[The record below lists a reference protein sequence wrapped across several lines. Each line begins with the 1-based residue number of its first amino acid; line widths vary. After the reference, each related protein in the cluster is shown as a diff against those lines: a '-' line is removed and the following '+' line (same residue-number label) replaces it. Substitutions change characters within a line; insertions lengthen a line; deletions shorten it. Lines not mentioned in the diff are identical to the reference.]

1 MSTENAE
8 NVQMNVSEPGT
19 TPETTPE
26 TTQQKQVDVNTP
38 VNVTLQLLL
47 NFRNIVDVS
56 TSRGT
61 FKSNE
66 LSSVGRVYD
75 ELVLIINKAVQ
86 DAPNQAESTE
96 SNTSSE

>member
-1 MSTENAE
+1 MSTENSENAE
-8 NVQMNVSEPGT
+8 NVQMNVSEPV
-19 TPETTPE
+19 PTPE

-66 LSSVGRVYD
+66 LSSVGKVYD
-75 ELVLIINKAVQ
+75 ELILVINKAVQ

-96 SNTSSE
+96 SNASSE

>member
-1 MSTENAE
+1 MSTENSENAE
-8 NVQMNVSEPGT
+8 NVQMNVSEPV
-19 TPETTPE
+19 PTPE

-66 LSSVGRVYD
+66 LSSVGKVYD
-75 ELVLIINKAVQ
+75 ELILVINKAVQ

>member
-8 NVQMNVSEPGT
+8 NVQMNVSEPQT
-19 TPETTPE
+19 TETAPETAPE

-38 VNVTLQLLL
+38 VTVPLQFLL
-47 NFRNIVDVS
+47 NFRNIIDVS

-66 LSSVGRVYD
+66 LSSVGKVYD
-75 ELVLIINKAVQ
+75 ELILVINKAVQ
-86 DAPNQAESTE
+86 DAPNLAESSE
-96 SNTSSE
+96 SSE

>member
-8 NVQMNVSEPGT
+8 NVQMNVS
-19 TPETTPE
+19 ETTPE

-66 LSSVGRVYD
+66 LTQVHSWAIGLTTCVASDSMSRLYILDNYIIGH
-75 ELVLIINKAVQ
+75 LIRRL
-86 DAPNQAESTE
+86 P
-96 SNTSSE
+96 

>member
-8 NVQMNVSEPGT
+8 NVQMNVSESG
-19 TPETTPE
+19 TTPE

-66 LSSVGRVYD
+66 LSSIGRVYD

-96 SNTSSE
+96 SNASSE

>member
-8 NVQMNVSEPGT
+8 NVQMNVSEPQT
-19 TPETTPE
+19 TETAPE

-66 LSSVGRVYD
+66 LSSIGRVYD

-86 DAPNQAESTE
+86 DAPNQAESSE

>member
-8 NVQMNVSEPGT
+8 NVQMNVSESGT

-66 LSSVGRVYD
+66 LSSIGRVYD

>member
-8 NVQMNVSEPGT
+8 NVQMNVSESG
-19 TPETTPE
+19 TTPE

-66 LSSVGRVYD
+66 LSSIGRVYD

>member
-8 NVQMNVSEPGT
+8 NVQMNVSET

-61 FKSNE
+61 IKSNE

-75 ELVLIINKAVQ
+75 ELVSIINKAVQ
-86 DAPNQAESTE
+86 DAPNQAESSE
-96 SNTSSE
+96 PNASSE

>member
-19 TPETTPE
+19 TPETT
-26 TTQQKQVDVNTP
+26 QQKQVDINTP

-66 LSSVGRVYD
+66 LSSIGRVYD

-96 SNTSSE
+96 SNASSE